1 MAHLYKCSFCGREE
15 KSIWRCRD
23 CGTMVCDSC
32 SKGGR
37 SSKLGA
43 ATRAFAGYVTVGAS
57 EAARALYRK
66 ANQHC
71 PSCESD
77 DLIRL

>member
-1 MAHLYKCSFCGREE
+1 MDQRYRCSFCGRDES
-15 KSIWRCRD
+15 SIWRCRD
-23 CGTMVCDSC
+23 CGTMVCDAC

-37 SSKLGA
+37 SSKLGI
-43 ATRAFAGYVTVGAS
+43 ATRAVAGYVSAGATG
-57 EAARALYRK
+57 AARALYRK

-71 PSCESD
+71 PSCEGK

>member
-1 MAHLYKCSFCGREE
+1 MNYRYKCSFCGREE

-37 SSKLGA
+37 SSKLGIA
-43 ATRAFAGYVTVGAS
+43 ARAMAGYVSAGAT

-71 PSCESD
+71 PSCEGT